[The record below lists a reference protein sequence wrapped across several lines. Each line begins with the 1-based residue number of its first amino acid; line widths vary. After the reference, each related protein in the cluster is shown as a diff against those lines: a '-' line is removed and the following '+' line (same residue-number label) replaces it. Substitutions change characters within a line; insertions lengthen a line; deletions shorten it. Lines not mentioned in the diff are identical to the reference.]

1 MIGVMKLLFCND
13 PFNVTQPDEQY
24 VREVEA
30 ARKAGLTYSL
40 ISFESLV
47 YEEQIEQALRAV
59 PPLESEMLALY
70 RGWMLKPEQY
80 TRFYNAL
87 LAKGWRL
94 INPPD
99 KYKHCHYLPD
109 SYAIIE
115 SHTPLTTWLK
125 VEGELPILAV
135 YDILR
140 QFESMPIL
148 IKDFVKSQKHYWHE
162 ACYIPSAAD
171 RENAEK
177 VIRRFLELQGDDL
190 NEGLVFR
197 EFVELESIG
206 SHPKSQMPRTLEYRI
221 FWLDGQPI
229 GYSPYWDEGTY
240 ATPPIEQFQKV
251 AREVQSRF
259 FSMDIAKRKN
269 GDWIIIELGDGQVA
283 GLPEAMDVQNFY
295 QALMSVAEG
304 KNTGG

>member
-1 MIGVMKLLFCND
+1 MRLLFCND

-30 ARKAGLTYSL
+30 AQKVGLTYSL

-59 PPLESEMLALY
+59 PQLETETLALY

-94 INPPD
+94 INTPD
-99 KYKHCHYLPD
+99 QYKHCHYLPE

-115 SHTPLTTWLK
+115 PYTPLTTWLK
-125 VEGELPILAV
+125 LGGELPILAV

-140 QFESMPIL
+140 QFESMPLL
-148 IKDFVKSQKHYWHE
+148 IKDFVKSQKHHWHE
-162 ACYIPSAAD
+162 ACYIPSAAN

-177 VIRRFLELQGDDL
+177 VIRRFLELQGEDL
-190 NEGLVFR
+190 NEGIVFR

-206 SHPKSQMPRTLEYRI
+206 VHPQSQMPLMLEYRI

-240 ATPPIEQFQKV
+240 ANLTPPIEQLQKV
-251 AREVQSRF
+251 AGEVQSRF
-259 FSMDIAKRKN
+259 FSMDIAKRKS
-269 GDWIIIELGDGQVA
+269 GDWMIIELGDGQVA
-283 GLPEAMDVQNFY
+283 GLPKAMDVQHFY
-295 QALMSVAEG
+295 QQLASL
-304 KNTGG
+304 NL

>member
-1 MIGVMKLLFCND
+1 MKLLFCNN
-13 PFNVTQPDEQY
+13 PFNVTQPDEYY

-30 ARKAGLTYSL
+30 VQKIGLTYAL

-47 YEEQIEQALRAV
+47 YEGQVEQALHAV
-59 PPLESEMLALY
+59 PPLETETLALY

-80 TRFYNAL
+80 NLFYNAL
-87 LAKGWRL
+87 LKKGWRL
-94 INPPD
+94 INTPEQ
-99 KYKHCHYLPD
+99 YKHCHYLPE

-115 SHTPLTTWLK
+115 SHTALTTWLK
-125 VEGELPILAV
+125 MEGELPILAV

-140 QFESMPIL
+140 QFESMPIV

-190 NEGLVFR
+190 NEGIVFR

-206 SHPKSQMPRTLEYRI
+206 VHSKSHMPLTLEYRI

-240 ATPPIEQFQKV
+240 PSIKPPIEQFHKV
-251 AREVQSRF
+251 ASEVQSRF
-259 FSMDIAKRKN
+259 FSMDIAERKN
-269 GDWIIIELGDGQVA
+269 GDWLIIELGDGQVA
-283 GLPEAMDVQNFY
+283 GLPQTIDIQHFY
-295 QALMSVAEG
+295 QQLLSL
-304 KNTGG
+304 